1 MPQWCFLEPA
11 AAWAPRPE
19 HALKP
24 LSIRRTEGAEETP
37 AATTPAGTEHSPASR
52 GVMRVQPG
60 TCAAAPLRVRPSPG
74 LSEFGSPP
82 PHYKIVGAGAVWG
95 GQTARRGARLGEDSR
110 SRTLAAPRRLSRRR
124 SRLTPQSGSKQTPD
138 ARRLGLAPEPRGRGQ
153 VLTLVRLRPPRA
165 SQSRQPPASPLGAA
179 MVPRQPRAELTHAPS
194 ARRPRD
200 TRHRLLVVIET
211 KNHWA

>member
-1 MPQWCFLEPA
+1 
-11 AAWAPRPE
+11 
-19 HALKP
+19 
-24 LSIRRTEGAEETP
+24 
-37 AATTPAGTEHSPASR
+37 
-52 GVMRVQPG
+52 MRVQPG

-74 LSEFGSPP
+74 LSEFGFPPP

>member
-82 PHYKIVGAGAVWG
+82 PTTKSSGQARSGAAKQPGAEPAWGKTAAVGRWLPRAAFRGGGAG
-95 GQTARRGARLGEDSR
+95 SR
-110 SRTLAAPRRLSRRR
+110 HRAAPNKL
-124 SRLTPQSGSKQTPD
+124 LMPD
-138 ARRLGLAPEPRGRGQ
+138 ASAWPRSPAGADRCWRLCASAPRGLPSPGSPRPHLLGQ
-153 VLTLVRLRPPRA
+153 PWFPDSPARNWRTPPPRA
-165 SQSRQPPASPLGAA
+165 VLGTPDTASLW
-179 MVPRQPRAELTHAPS
+179 S
-194 ARRPRD
+194 
-200 TRHRLLVVIET
+200 
-211 KNHWA
+211 